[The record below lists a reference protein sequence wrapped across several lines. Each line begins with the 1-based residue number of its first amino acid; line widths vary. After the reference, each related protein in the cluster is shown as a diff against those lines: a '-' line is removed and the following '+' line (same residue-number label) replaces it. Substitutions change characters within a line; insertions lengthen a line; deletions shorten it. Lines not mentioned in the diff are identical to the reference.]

1 MASRSGRTCAV
12 CGRWPALRE
21 PVRTQVGLVVLRTV
35 RKVDADL
42 CREHGSKK
50 ARSFLLQ
57 TMLFGWWG
65 LISLFA
71 NFGIIARDMAALRAY
86 RRLEHPQGDGRSR

>member
-1 MASRSGRTCAV
+1 M
-12 CGRWPALRE
+12 
-21 PVRTQVGLVVLRTV
+21 
-35 RKVDADL
+35 RKVEANL
-42 CREHGSKK
+42 CREHGVEK

-65 LISLFA
+65 VISFFA

-86 RRLEHPQGDGRSR
+86 KRLEHPRGDGRSG